1 MATKQKFN
9 LENSG
14 LFAQMDDQPTSVKKS
29 AGRPLSDKIVRTNTV
44 QEGLPA
50 NLTRATFI
58 VDVDTLE
65 TLKDY
70 AYTERLSIK
79 DVVDQALREFVSK
92 IDKQSLLERPDKQR

>member
-14 LFAQMDDQPTSVKKS
+14 LFAPVEEKKTEK
-29 AGRPLSDKIVRTNTV
+29 LSEKTIRTNTA

-58 VDVDTLE
+58 VDVETLE
-65 TLKDY
+65 VLKNY
-70 AYTERLSIK
+70 AYTERIPIK
-79 DVVDQALREFVSK
+79 DVVNEALKAFVSN
-92 IDKQSLLERPDKQR
+92 IDKQSLLERPNKQR

>member
-1 MATKQKFN
+1 MAKEKFN

-14 LFAQMDDQPTSVKKS
+14 LFAQVEEKKTEK
-29 AGRPLSDKIVRTNTV
+29 LSEKTIRTNTV

-58 VDVDTLE
+58 VDVDILE

-70 AYTERLSIK
+70 AYTERVPIK
-79 DVVDQALREFVSK
+79 EVVDQALREYVSK
-92 IDKQSLLERPDKQR
+92 IDKQSLLRRPDKQR

>member
-14 LFAQMDDQPTSVKKS
+14 LFAPVEEKKTEK
-29 AGRPLSDKIVRTNTV
+29 LSEKTIKTNPV

-58 VDVDTLE
+58 VDVDILE

-70 AYTERLSIK
+70 AYTERVPIK
-79 DVVDQALREFVSK
+79 EVVDQALREYVSK
-92 IDKQSLLERPDKQR
+92 IDKQSLLRRPDKQR

>member
-1 MATKQKFN
+1 MAKKEKFN

-14 LFAQMDDQPTSVKKS
+14 LFAPVEEKKTE
-29 AGRPLSDKIVRTNTV
+29 RLSEKTIKTNTV

-58 VDVDTLE
+58 VDVDILE

-70 AYTERLSIK
+70 AYTERVPIK
-79 DVVDQALREFVSK
+79 EVVDQALREYVSK
-92 IDKQSLLERPDKQR
+92 IDKQSLLRRPDKQR

>member
-14 LFAQMDDQPTSVKKS
+14 LFAPVEEKKTE
-29 AGRPLSDKIVRTNTV
+29 RLSEKTIRTNTA

-58 VDVDTLE
+58 VDVETLE
-65 TLKDY
+65 VLKNY
-70 AYTERLSIK
+70 AYTERIPIK
-79 DVVDQALREFVSK
+79 DVVNQALREFVSN
-92 IDKQSLLERPDKQR
+92 IDKQSLLKRPDK

>member
-1 MATKQKFN
+1 MAKEKFN

-14 LFAQMDDQPTSVKKS
+14 LFAPVEEKKKM
-29 AGRPLSDKIVRTNTV
+29 GRPMTEKTIKTNTV

-58 VDVDTLE
+58 VDVEVLE

-70 AYTERLSIK
+70 AYTERIPIK
-79 DVVDQALREFVSK
+79 EVVDQALREYVSK
-92 IDKQSLLERPDKQR
+92 IDKQSLLRRPDKQR

>member
-29 AGRPLSDKIVRTNTV
+29 AGRPLNDKIVRTNTV

-92 IDKQSLLERPDKQR
+92 IDKQSLLKRPDKQR

>member
-1 MATKQKFN
+1 MAQKQKFN

-14 LFAQMDDQPTSVKKS
+14 LFAQVEEKKTEK
-29 AGRPLSDKIVRTNTV
+29 LSEKTIRTNTV

-58 VDVDTLE
+58 VDVDILE

-70 AYTERLSIK
+70 AYTERVPIK
-79 DVVDQALREFVSK
+79 EVVDQALREFVSK
-92 IDKQSLLERPDKQR
+92 IDKQSLLKKPEKQR

>member
-14 LFAQMDDQPTSVKKS
+14 LFAPVEEKKTEK
-29 AGRPLSDKIVRTNTV
+29 LSEKTIKTNTV

-58 VDVDTLE
+58 VDVDILE

-70 AYTERLSIK
+70 AYTERVPIK
-79 DVVDQALREFVSK
+79 EVVDQALREYVSK
-92 IDKQSLLERPDKQR
+92 IDKQSLLRRPDKQR

>member
-14 LFAQMDDQPTSVKKS
+14 LFAPVEEKKTEK
-29 AGRPLSDKIVRTNTV
+29 LSEKTIRTNTA

-58 VDVDTLE
+58 VDVETLE
-65 TLKDY
+65 VLKNY
-70 AYTERLSIK
+70 AYTERIPIK
-79 DVVDQALREFVSK
+79 DVVNQALREFVSN
-92 IDKQSLLERPDKQR
+92 IDKQSLLKRPDKQR

>member
-14 LFAQMDDQPTSVKKS
+14 LFAPVEEKKTEK
-29 AGRPLSDKIVRTNTV
+29 LSEKTIKTNTV

-58 VDVDTLE
+58 VDVE
-65 TLKDY
+65 TLDVLKNY
-70 AYTERLSIK
+70 AYTERVPIK

-92 IDKQSLLERPDKQR
+92 IDKQSLLERPNKQR